1 MNLPAN
7 LNAENFPSALRLI
20 QPAKS
25 PAFAVC
31 AVSRL
36 SGSRHTGSRCS
47 GSQAPAWEPRSRSSS
62 FARRE
67 AGASDAEF
75 PSWSLGTSDKV
86 LGLGGRV

>member
-7 LNAENFPSALRLI
+7 LNAENFPPALRLI

-36 SGSRHTGSRCS
+36 SGSRCA

-75 PSWSLGTSDKV
+75 PSWSLGTRDNV
-86 LGLGGRV
+86 LGLGERL